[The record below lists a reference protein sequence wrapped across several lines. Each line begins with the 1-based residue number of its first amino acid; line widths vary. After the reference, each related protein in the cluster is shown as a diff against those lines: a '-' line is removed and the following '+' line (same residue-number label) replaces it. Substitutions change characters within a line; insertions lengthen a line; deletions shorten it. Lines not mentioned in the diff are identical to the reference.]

1 MEQEHHTSG
10 VKSSSYLWDQISLVQ
25 MEMDYCCSVVSDSL
39 RPRGLQH
46 ARPPVPHHL
55 PESAQVHAHCI
66 SDAIQPSHPLT
77 LFSFCPQSFPA
88 SGTFPMRWHH
98 IRWSK
103 HWSFSFSINPS
114 NKHSRLISLETGW
127 FDLAVQGTLR
137 SLLQHHSAKVLALW
151 HFAFFTDQLSKS
163 YMTTGKDHSLDL
175 SKWIVKK

>member
-55 PESAQVHAHCI
+55 PESAQVHVHCI

-77 LFSFCPQSFPA
+77 LSSPSALNLSQHQGLFQWDGITSDDQNTGVSA
-88 SGTFPMRWHH
+88 SA
-98 IRWSK
+98 
-103 HWSFSFSINPS
+103 SILPTS
-114 NKHSRLISLETGW
+114 IQGW
-127 FDLAVQGTLR
+127 FPLRLAGLILP
-137 SLLQHHSAKVLALW
+137 SKG
-151 HFAFFTDQLSKS
+151 LSGVFS
-163 YMTTGKDHSLDL
+163 STT
-175 SKWIVKK
+175 VRRY